1 MAFTKLQTKGFY
13 FAFLGVFLF
22 SASLPM
28 TKLALQSFDLLF
40 TACAIVLCVLW
51 ALTTARRD

>member
-1 MAFTKLQTKGFY
+1 
-13 FAFLGVFLF
+13 
-22 SASLPM
+22 M

-40 TACAIVLCVLW
+40 TACPIVLCVLW